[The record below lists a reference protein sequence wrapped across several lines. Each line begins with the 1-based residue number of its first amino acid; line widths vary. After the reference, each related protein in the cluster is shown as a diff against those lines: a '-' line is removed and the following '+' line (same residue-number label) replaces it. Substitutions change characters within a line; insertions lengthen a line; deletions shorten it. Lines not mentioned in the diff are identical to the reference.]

1 MNNKNITISSDSII
15 AMYKERLHSEIEAN
29 ITLNALISDLNKK
42 IEELQSQQAPEPQD
56 TSTKDDAQG

>member
-29 ITLNALISDLNKK
+29 ITLNALISDLNKQ
-42 IEELQSQQAPEPQD
+42 IEELQPKQAPEPQD
-56 TSTKDDAQG
+56 TSIKDDTQG